1 MNRIKFSLFWDKL
14 SQPSFT
20 TIRTYR
26 PDKEAYYRAH
36 VGEEFTILKVN
47 GPYSIRGRKIG
58 TATLRSVEVVRPADL
73 PTAEVLADVQYGGK
87 PDLVWLNRVMAYPKA
102 LLLTFDN
109 PTGLMGM
116 KEGKH
121 E

>member
-26 PDKEAYYRAH
+26 PDKEEYYRAH

-73 PTAEVLADVQYGGK
+73 PIVEVFADVMYGGK
-87 PDLVWLNRVMAYPKA
+87 PDQVWLKRLMNYPKA
-102 LLLTFDN
+102 LKLTFVN
-109 PTGLMGM
+109 HTGLMGM
-116 KEGKH
+116 KEGKA
-121 E
+121 